1 MKKILK
7 YVLYL
12 FLFLIVVVAALLTY
26 IKTALPDVG
35 KAEDLKIEYTPERI
49 ERGHYLATSVTVC
62 MDCHSKRDWTKFS
75 GPLTEGTL
83 GMGGERFDQGVGM
96 PGVYYSRNI
105 TPEGIARYT
114 DGELFRLIT
123 TGVSKEGRA
132 LFPLMPFTYYGR
144 MDPEDIY
151 SIISYVRSLAP
162 VKNEVPNSVS
172 DFPMNFIINTLPKK
186 AQPQKRPAS
195 SDVLAYGAYM
205 TNASACRECHTRV
218 EKGQIIPEFAF
229 GGGREF
235 LMPGGATI
243 RSSNI
248 TPDAE
253 TGIGKWTE
261 EAFIQRFKIFADSSY
276 SPTPVAPGEFNSI
289 MPWTMYARMDR
300 KDLAAIYTYLKS
312 VKPITNE
319 VEKFTPPAKPGIS
332 NR

>member
-7 YVLYL
+7 YILYV
-12 FLFLIVVVAALLTY
+12 FLFLLLVIAGLLTY

-35 KAEDLKIEYTPERI
+35 EAEDLKIEYTPERI
-49 ERGHYLATSVTVC
+49 SRGRYLATSVTVC
-62 MDCHSKRDWTKFS
+62 MDCHSKRDWSRFS

-83 GMGGERFDQGVGM
+83 GMGGERFDQNVGM

-105 TPEGIARYT
+105 TPEGITRYT

-151 SIISYVRSLAP
+151 SIMSYVRSLAP
-162 VKNEVPNSVS
+162 VKNEVLNSVS
-172 DFPMNFIINTLPKK
+172 DFPMNFIINTLPEK
-186 AQPQKRPAS
+186 AHPQKRPAT

-235 LMPGGATI
+235 LMPGGITI

-276 SPTPVAPGEFNSI
+276 SPTPVGPGEFNSI

-300 KDLAAIYTYLKS
+300 NDLAAIYAYLKS
-312 VKPITNE
+312 VKPITNM
-319 VEKFTPPAKPGIS
+319 VEKFTPPKTS